1 MRVRRLV
8 SGFRRWLESE
18 GGGGPMAGMPLPPM
32 ERRKDVLLDRWH
44 SHTAQCKTCQR
55 VRCPADA
62 LPSPA
67 LHG

>member
-1 MRVRRLV
+1 MRVCRLV
-8 SGFRRWLESE
+8 SRFRRWLENE

-55 VRCPADA
+55 VRCPDA
-62 LPSPA
+62 AHPSCMA
-67 LHG
+67 S